1 MTAAI
6 FYHPEAYTTTDP
18 KLMGRNAAGESFL
31 RGFLTHSKSSQFW
44 IQTENPTHSNLFS
57 ETARHYGRSEDI
69 RTITKQTLGDLSQIG
84 SIYYPSPNIG
94 HYAYQRSAYGNT
106 AWSLCGI
113 THTTSSAKAMD
124 AIASIPIA
132 PLNQWDALI
141 CTSTSVKNNVKHILS
156 AQIEYLKDRLGIT
169 RLVLPQLP
177 VIPLGIHTKD
187 FNFSEKKKSIARSNL
202 GIDKNTVV
210 ILFMGRLSFH
220 AKAHPLAMYQSLERA
235 SKHTDK
241 KIILIECGWHANDHI
256 KNSYI
261 EAASLV
267 CPSIKVLHL
276 DGRDEITRKM
286 AWAAADIFCSLS
298 DNIQET
304 FGITPIEAMA
314 SGLPVV
320 VSDWDGYKETVRDQ
334 IDGFRIPTLMPQ
346 GGLGKD
352 LALRHALELDSYD
365 LYCGY
370 TSSLI
375 SIDIP
380 STTQAFITLFQ
391 SPEIRIQMGKSGRER
406 AEKFFD
412 WSVIIPQY
420 EKLWEELGKIRKTH
434 SIENKPLKHPWPARL
449 DPFYA
454 FENYPTKVLTKNT
467 VLALVHN
474 NLDDSINHILTLKK
488 LSMVNF
494 SDVIQPTD
502 KEIKIL
508 LTALAEKPIP
518 IEKIIEKFKI
528 NRKLFIFRS
537 LNWLLK
543 LGVLKII

>member
-6 FYHPEAYTTTDP
+6 FYHPEGYTTTGP
-18 KLMGRNAAGESFL
+18 KLMGRNVAGESFL
-31 RGFLTHSKSSQFW
+31 RGFLTHSRSSQFW

-57 ETARHYGRSEDI
+57 ETAKYYGRTENI
-69 RTITKQTLGDLSQIG
+69 RTITKQRLGDLSKIG
-84 SIYYPSPNIG
+84 TIYYPGPNIG
-94 HYAYQRSAYGNT
+94 HYAYERSTYGSNS
-106 AWSLCGI
+106 WSLCGI
-113 THTTSSAKAMD
+113 THTTSSAMAMD
-124 AIASIPIA
+124 AIASLPIA

-141 CTSTSVKNNVKHILS
+141 CTSASVKSNVEHILY

-177 VIPLGIHTKD
+177 VIHLGIHTED
-187 FNFSEKKKSIARSNL
+187 FDFSEEKKFNARNKL
-202 GIDKNTVV
+202 GIDKDTVV
-210 ILFMGRLSFH
+210 VLFMGRLSFH
-220 AKAHPLAMYQSLERA
+220 AKAHPLAMYQSLELA
-235 SKHTDK
+235 SKYTDK
-241 KIILIECGWHANDHI
+241 KILLIECGWHANNYI
-256 KNSYI
+256 KKSYS
-261 EAASLV
+261 EAALLV
-267 CPSIKVLHL
+267 CPSIKIIHL
-276 DGRDEITRKM
+276 DGRDENTRKT
-286 AWAAADIFCSLS
+286 AWAAADVFCSLS

-334 IDGFRIPTLMPQ
+334 IDGFRIPSLMPQ

-352 LALRHALELDSYD
+352 LALRHALEIDSYD

-380 STTQAFITLFQ
+380 STTQAFIKLFQ

-420 EKLWEELGKIRKTH
+420 EELWEELGKIRKTQ
-434 SIENKPLKHPWPARL
+434 SIDNKPLKHPWPARL

-454 FENYPTKVLTKNT
+454 FENYPTQVLSKNT
-467 VLALVHN
+467 VLALAN
-474 NLDDSINHILTLKK
+474 NNYIESVNHILTLKK
-488 LSMVNF
+488 LSMVNY

-502 KEIKIL
+502 EEIKIL
-508 LTALAEKPIP
+508 LAALAEKPIS
-518 IEKIIEKFKI
+518 IEKIIEKFKE
-528 NRKLFIFRS
+528 NRKIFIFRS

-543 LGVLKII
+543 LGVLIII